1 MAAPDRLGEDLAR
14 IFFAPR
20 FLLRLAQ
27 WTMSEKGTARCLT
40 QLSVLQYGYK
50 FGLSAYEFKYKC
62 NDQEKISV
70 VKEGKC
76 ETEINSTAGNFLL
89 L

>member
-27 WTMSEKGTARCLT
+27 RTMSEKGTARCLT
-40 QLSVLQYGYK
+40 QLSV
-50 FGLSAYEFKYKC
+50 
-62 NDQEKISV
+62 
-70 VKEGKC
+70 
-76 ETEINSTAGNFLL
+76 
-89 L
+89 